1 MARRI
6 LCTWLI
12 ICLVGLSGCNKTFV
26 KVSATP
32 TPIINL
38 YMRGSYGTKTPEEIA
53 RELELSPQK
62 TYDDFIDLGVAYIW
76 MGEYLKAAE
85 AFEMAARQAPD
96 KSNLV
101 GALYNKAGAL
111 AYVDLSEALR
121 TIDLA
126 AKLAPGNYEIARLR
140 YGLYLHSGDSMGRL
154 MAWDH
159 IAECDPSLHSE
170 SVGLPLAVVGLTAI
184 LVVGGVVP
192 IVLTAL
198 VPPEDRAEVVKPLME
213 GYGEA
218 LGEAGK
224 AAGETLGTLLIKE
237 ALSKLP

>member
-1 MARRI
+1 
-6 LCTWLI
+6 
-12 ICLVGLSGCNKTFV
+12 
-26 KVSATP
+26 
-32 TPIINL
+32 
-38 YMRGSYGTKTPEEIA
+38 
-53 RELELSPQK
+53 
-62 TYDDFIDLGVAYIW
+62 
-76 MGEYLKAAE
+76 
-85 AFEMAARQAPD
+85 
-96 KSNLV
+96 
-101 GALYNKAGAL
+101 
-111 AYVDLSEALR
+111 
-121 TIDLA
+121 
-126 AKLAPGNYEIARLR
+126 
-140 YGLYLHSGDSMGRL
+140 MGRL

-184 LVVGGVVP
+184 LVVGVVP

-213 GYGEA
+213 GYGKA